1 MNKKPYSPRRSSPF
15 RPKKSLGQH
24 FLRDPLVVERILAG
38 AKFDKTS
45 TVLEIGSGMG
55 ALTFPLA
62 SCVRH
67 VIAVEKDGALA
78 EKLRAGLSRQ
88 GVGNVTLIHED
99 ILKLDLATLSEEK
112 IEVIG
117 NIPYNISS
125 PLIEKLIRNRV
136 LISRAILTL
145 QHELAARL
153 TASPGNKQYGALTV
167 LIQYHAHLSP
177 LLEIPRQAFF
187 PKPKV
192 SSTVVQFEFSRPF
205 PRRVDPEDFFRKVVR
220 AAFAHRRKT
229 LLNSLR
235 GTFASWD
242 VQSLLNALEHCAIDP
257 RRRAETLGMDDFIN
271 LTEALVSTLVSIL
284 DKPPAVE

>member
-1 MNKKPYSPRRSSPF
+1 MKKTPSSPRRSGSF

-24 FLRDPLVVERILAG
+24 FLRDPFVIERILSG
-38 AKFDKTS
+38 ARLDQSS
-45 TVLEIGSGMG
+45 TVLEIGPGLG

-78 EKLRAGLSRQ
+78 EKLRAGLARER
-88 GVGNVTLIHED
+88 VENVTVIHED
-99 ILKLDLATLSEEK
+99 ILKLELAPLWKEK
-112 IEVIG
+112 IDVIG

-125 PLIEKLIRNRV
+125 PLIDKLIRNRDR
-136 LISRAILTL
+136 ISRAILTL

-167 LIQYHAHLSP
+167 LIQYHARLSP
-177 LLEIPRQAFF
+177 LLEVPKQAFY

-192 SSTVVQFEFSRPF
+192 SSTVVQFDFSKPY
-205 PRRVDPEDFFRKVVR
+205 PRRADPEDSFRKVVR

-235 GTFASWD
+235 GTFPSWE
-242 VQSLLNALEHCAIDP
+242 VPSLVSAMEQGAIDP
-257 RRRAETLGMDDFIN
+257 QRRAETLDMDEFLN
-271 LTEALVSTLVSIL
+271 LTQALASFL
-284 DKPPAVE
+284 DNSAVRE

>member
-1 MNKKPYSPRRSSPF
+1 MKKTPSSPRRSGSF

-24 FLRDPLVVERILAG
+24 FLRDPLVIERILSG
-38 AKFDKTS
+38 ARLDQSS
-45 TVLEIGSGMG
+45 TVLEIGPGLG

-78 EKLRAGLSRQ
+78 EKLRAGLARER
-88 GVGNVTLIHED
+88 VENVTVIHED
-99 ILKLDLATLSEEK
+99 ILKLELAPLWKEK
-112 IEVIG
+112 IDVIG

-125 PLIEKLIRNRV
+125 PLIDKLIRNRDR
-136 LISRAILTL
+136 ISRAILTL

-153 TASPGNKQYGALTV
+153 TAFPGNKQYGALTV
-167 LIQYHAHLSP
+167 LIQYHARLSP
-177 LLEIPRQAFF
+177 LLEVPKQAFY

-192 SSTVVQFEFSRPF
+192 SSTVVQFDFSKPY
-205 PRRVDPEDFFRKVVR
+205 PRRADPEDSFRKVVR

-235 GTFASWD
+235 GTFPSWE
-242 VQSLLNALEHCAIDP
+242 VPSLVSAMEQGAIDP
-257 RRRAETLGMDDFIN
+257 QRRAETLDMDEFLN
-271 LTEALVSTLVSIL
+271 LTQALASFL
-284 DKPPAVE
+284 DNSAVRE

>member
-1 MNKKPYSPRRSSPF
+1 MNKKRYSPRRSSPF

-24 FLRDPLVVERILAG
+24 FLRDPLLIERILAS
-38 AKFDKTS
+38 AKFDKSS
-45 TVLEIGSGMG
+45 TVLEIGPGTG

-67 VIAVEKDGALA
+67 LIAVEKDGTLA
-78 EKLRAGLSRQ
+78 EKLRADLRREGI
-88 GVGNVTLIHED
+88 GNVTLIHED
-99 ILKLDLATLSEEK
+99 ILKLDMAPLSEEK

-125 PLIEKLIRNRV
+125 PLIEMLIRNRE
-136 LISRAILTL
+136 LIPRAILTL

-167 LIQYHAHLSP
+167 LIQYHARLSP
-177 LLEIPRQAFF
+177 LLEVPRQAFF

-192 SSTVVQFEFSRPF
+192 SSTVVQFEFLRPF
-205 PRRVDPEDFFRKVVR
+205 PRRVDSEDSLRKVVR

-235 GTFASWD
+235 GTFPSWE
-242 VQSLLNALEHCAIDP
+242 VQSLLNAMEHCAIDP
-257 RRRAETLGMDDFIN
+257 QRRAETLSMDDFIN
-271 LTEALVSTLVSIL
+271 LTEAVRPLL
-284 DKPPAVE
+284 DKFSG

>member
-1 MNKKPYSPRRSSPF
+1 MKKKPLSSRRSGLF

-24 FLRDPLVVERILAG
+24 FLRDPFIIERILAG
-38 AKFDKTS
+38 AHFDKNA

-67 VIAVEKDGALA
+67 VIAVEKDNALA
-78 EKLRAGLSRQ
+78 EKLRVGLSRE
-88 GVGNVTLIHED
+88 GIENVTMIHED
-99 ILKLDLATLSEEK
+99 ILKLDLTRLSEEQ
-112 IEVIG
+112 IQVIG

-125 PLIEKLIRNRV
+125 PLIEKLIRSRDLV
-136 LISRAILTL
+136 SRAILTL

-177 LLEIPRQAFF
+177 LLEIPRQSFY

-192 SSTVVQFEFSRPF
+192 SSTVVQFEFSKPY
-205 PRRVDPEDFFRKVVR
+205 PRRVKLEDFFRKVVR

-235 GTFASWD
+235 GTFPSWD
-242 VQSLLNALEHCAIDP
+242 VQSLVQAMECCAINP
-257 RRRAETLGMDDFIN
+257 QRRAETLGMDDFIN
-271 LTEALVSTLVSIL
+271 LTEALASFL
-284 DKPPAVE
+284 DKAVMLQ

>member
-1 MNKKPYSPRRSSPF
+1 MKKKPLSSGRSGLF

-24 FLRDPLVVERILAG
+24 FLRDPLIIERILAG
-38 AKFDKTS
+38 ACFDKNA
-45 TVLEIGSGMG
+45 TVLEIGSGFG

-62 SCVRH
+62 SRVLH
-67 VIAVEKDGALA
+67 VIAVEKDDALA
-78 EKLRAGLSRQ
+78 EKLRVGLSRE
-88 GVGNVTLIHED
+88 GIENVTLMHED
-99 ILKLDLATLSEEK
+99 ILKLDLALLSEEQ
-112 IEVIG
+112 IQVIG

-125 PLIEKLIRNRV
+125 PLIEMLIHNRQLV
-136 LISRAILTL
+136 SRAILTL

-177 LLEIPRQAFF
+177 LLGVPRQAFY

-192 SSTVVQFEFSRPF
+192 SSTVVQFEFSRPY
-205 PRRVDPEDFFRKVVR
+205 PRRVTREDFFRKVVR

-235 GTFASWD
+235 GTFPDWD
-242 VQSLLNALEHCAIDP
+242 VQSLVNAMKCCAIDP
-257 RRRAETLGMDDFIN
+257 QRRAETLSMDDFIK
-271 LTEALVSTLVSIL
+271 LTEALALIHHQKKGT
-284 DKPPAVE
+284 PR

>member
-1 MNKKPYSPRRSSPF
+1 MKKKPLSSRRSGLF

-24 FLRDPLVVERILAG
+24 FLRDPFIIERILAG
-38 AKFDKTS
+38 AHFDKNA

-67 VIAVEKDGALA
+67 VIAVEKDNALA
-78 EKLRAGLSRQ
+78 EKLRVGLSRE
-88 GVGNVTLIHED
+88 GIENVTMIHED
-99 ILKLDLATLSEEK
+99 ILKLDLSRLSEEQ
-112 IEVIG
+112 IQVIG

-125 PLIEKLIRNRV
+125 PLIEKLIRSRDLV
-136 LISRAILTL
+136 SRAILTL

-177 LLEIPRQAFF
+177 LLEIPRQSFY

-192 SSTVVQFEFSRPF
+192 SSTVVQFEFSKPY
-205 PRRVDPEDFFRKVVR
+205 PRRVKLEDFFRKVVR

-235 GTFASWD
+235 GTFPSWD
-242 VQSLLNALEHCAIDP
+242 VQSLVQAMECCAINP
-257 RRRAETLGMDDFIN
+257 QRRAETLGMDDFIN
-271 LTEALVSTLVSIL
+271 LTEALASFL
-284 DKPPAVE
+284 DKAVVLQ

>member
-1 MNKKPYSPRRSSPF
+1 MRSGPF

-24 FLRDPLVVERILAG
+24 FLRDPLLVERILDG
-38 AKFDKTS
+38 AKFERSS
-45 TVLEIGSGMG
+45 TVLEIGSGLG

-62 SCVRH
+62 SRVQH
-67 VIAVEKDGALA
+67 VITVEKDGALA
-78 EKLRAGLSRQ
+78 EKLRAGLARERI
-88 GVGNVTLIHED
+88 GNVTLIHED
-99 ILKLDLATLSEEK
+99 ILKLDLARLSEEK

-125 PLIEKLIRNRV
+125 PLIEKLIRNRHR
-136 LISRAILTL
+136 IQRAVLTL
-145 QHELAARL
+145 QRELAARL

-177 LLEIPRQAFF
+177 LLEIPREAFY

-192 SSTVVQFEFSRPF
+192 SSTVVQFEFSKPY
-205 PRRVDPEDFFRKVVR
+205 PRRADHEEFFRRLVR

-235 GTFASWD
+235 GTFPSWE
-242 VQSLLNALEHCAIDP
+242 VQSTLNAMQRCAIDP
-257 RRRAETLGMDDFIN
+257 RRRAETLSTEDF
-271 LTEALVSTLVSIL
+271 LDLSTALSSLL
-284 DKPPAVE
+284 DKSCLQE

>member
-1 MNKKPYSPRRSSPF
+1 MKKTPSSPRRSGSF

-24 FLRDPLVVERILAG
+24 FLRDPFVIERILSG
-38 AKFDKTS
+38 ARLDQSS
-45 TVLEIGSGMG
+45 TVLEIGPGLG

-78 EKLRAGLSRQ
+78 EKLRAGLTRER
-88 GVGNVTLIHED
+88 VENVTVIHED
-99 ILKLDLATLSEEK
+99 ILKLELAPLWKEK
-112 IEVIG
+112 IDVIG

-125 PLIEKLIRNRV
+125 PLIDQLIRNRDR
-136 LISRAILTL
+136 ISRAILTL

-167 LIQYHAHLSP
+167 LIQYHARLSP
-177 LLEIPRQAFF
+177 LLEVPKQAFY

-192 SSTVVQFEFSRPF
+192 SSTVVQFDFSKPY
-205 PRRVDPEDFFRKVVR
+205 PRRADPEDSFRKVVR

-235 GTFASWD
+235 GTFPSWE
-242 VQSLLNALEHCAIDP
+242 VPSLVSAMEQGAIDP
-257 RRRAETLGMDDFIN
+257 QRRAETLDMDEFLN
-271 LTEALVSTLVSIL
+271 LTQALASFL
-284 DKPPAVE
+284 DNSAVRE

>member
-1 MNKKPYSPRRSSPF
+1 MNRKLYSPGRSRPF

-38 AKFDKTS
+38 AEFDKRS

-62 SCVRH
+62 SCVQH
-67 VIAVEKDGALA
+67 VIAVEKDGTLA
-78 EKLRAGLSRQ
+78 EKLRADLARE

-99 ILKLDLATLSEEK
+99 ILKLDMARLSEEK

-125 PLIEKLIRNRV
+125 PLIEKLIRNRE

-153 TASPGNKQYGALTV
+153 IASPGNKQYGALTV
-167 LIQYHAHLSP
+167 LIQYHAHLTP
-177 LLEIPRQAFF
+177 LLEIPRQAFY

-192 SSTVVQFEFSRPF
+192 SSTVVQFEFSRPY
-205 PRRVDPEDFFRKVVR
+205 PRRVDPEEFFRKVVR

-235 GTFASWD
+235 GTFPSWD
-242 VQSLLNALEHCAIDP
+242 VQSLVQAMEHCAIDP
-257 RRRAETLGMDDFIN
+257 QRRAETLGMDDFIN
-271 LTEALVSTLVSIL
+271 LTGAVASFLDNSRAL
-284 DKPPAVE
+284 E

>member
-1 MNKKPYSPRRSSPF
+1 MNNKPYSPGRSRRS

-24 FLRDPLVVERILAG
+24 FLRDPLVVEKILAG
-38 AKFDKTS
+38 AQLDPS
-45 TVLEIGSGMG
+45 ATVLEIGSGMG

-67 VIAVEKDGALA
+67 VIAVEKDQALA
-78 EKLRAGLSRQ
+78 VKLRAELSRE
-88 GVGNVTLIHED
+88 GIGNVTLIHED
-99 ILKLDLATLSEEK
+99 ILKLDMAPLLEEK
-112 IEVIG
+112 ILVLG

-125 PLIEKLIRNRV
+125 PLIEKLIRNRELV
-136 LISRAILTL
+136 SRAILTL

-167 LIQYHAHLSP
+167 LIQYHARLSP
-177 LLEIPRQAFF
+177 LLEVPRQAFY

-192 SSTVVQFEFSRPF
+192 SSTVVLFDFSSPY
-205 PRRVDPEDFFRKVVR
+205 PRRVISEDFFRKVVR

-235 GTFASWD
+235 GTFPSWD
-242 VQSLLNALEHCAIDP
+242 VQSLLKTMEGCDINP
-257 RRRAETLGMDDFIN
+257 QRRAETLGMDDFIN
-271 LTEALVSTLVSIL
+271 LSEALASFL
-284 DKPPAVE
+284 DKSPELE

>member
-1 MNKKPYSPRRSSPF
+1 MNRKPYSPGRSRPF

-24 FLRDPLVVERILAG
+24 FLRDPLVVERILAC
-38 AKFDKTS
+38 AEFDKRS

-67 VIAVEKDGALA
+67 LIAVEKDGALA
-78 EKLRAGLSRQ
+78 EKLRADLRREGI
-88 GVGNVTLIHED
+88 GNVTLIPED
-99 ILKLDLATLSEEK
+99 ILKLDMAPLSEGK

-125 PLIEKLIRNRV
+125 PLIEKLIRNRE

-177 LLEIPRQAFF
+177 LLEVPRQAFF

-192 SSTVVQFEFSRPF
+192 SSTVVHFDFSRPF
-205 PRRVDPEDFFRKVVR
+205 PRRVGSEDSFRKVVR

-235 GTFASWD
+235 GTFPSWD
-242 VQSLLNALEHCAIDP
+242 LQSLLNAMAHSGINP
-257 RRRAETLGMDDFIN
+257 QRRAETLSIDDFIN
-271 LTEALVSTLVSIL
+271 LTEALASFL
-284 DKPPAVE
+284 DKSSVQE

>member
-1 MNKKPYSPRRSSPF
+1 MNKNPFSSRRSGPF

-24 FLRDPLVVERILAG
+24 FLRDPLIIERILAG
-38 AKFDKTS
+38 AKFDRSS
-45 TVLEIGSGMG
+45 TVLEIGSGLG

-62 SCVRH
+62 SRVQH
-67 VIAVEKDGALA
+67 VIAVEKDGTLA
-78 EKLRAGLSRQ
+78 EKLRAGLARE
-88 GVGNVTLIHED
+88 GIRNVTLIHED
-99 ILKLDLATLSEEK
+99 ILKLELPRLSEEK

-125 PLIEKLIRNRV
+125 PLIEKLIRNKHR
-136 LISRAILTL
+136 IQRAVLTL

-177 LLEIPRQAFF
+177 LLEIPREAFH

-192 SSTVVQFEFSRPF
+192 SSTVVQFEFSKPY
-205 PRRVDPEDFFRKVVR
+205 PRRADHEEFFRKVVR

-235 GTFASWD
+235 GTFPSWD
-242 VQSLLNALEHCAIDP
+242 VRSTLNAMQHCAIDP
-257 RRRAETLGMDDFIN
+257 QRRAETLSIEDFLDLSPV
-271 LTEALVSTLVSIL
+271 LTSLL
-284 DKPPAVE
+284 DKSCVQE

>member
-1 MNKKPYSPRRSSPF
+1 MNKASSSFRRSRPF

-24 FLRDPLVVERILAG
+24 FLRDPLVIERILAG
-38 AKFDKTS
+38 AEFRMNS
-45 TVLEIGSGMG
+45 TVLEIGSGLG

-62 SCVRH
+62 SCVQH
-67 VIAVEKDGALA
+67 VIAVEKDGTLV
-78 EKLRAGLSRQ
+78 EKLRAGLARE
-88 GVGNVTLIHED
+88 GIGNVTLIHED
-99 ILKLDLATLSEEK
+99 ILKLDLARLSKEK

-125 PLIEKLIRNRV
+125 PLIEKLIRNREH
-136 LISRAILTL
+136 ISRAILTL

-177 LLEIPRQAFF
+177 LLEVPRQAFY

-192 SSTVVQFEFSRPF
+192 SSTVVLFEFSRPF

-235 GTFASWD
+235 GTFPSWD
-242 VQSLLNALEHCAIDP
+242 VQNLLNAMEQCAIDP
-257 RRRAETLGMDDFIN
+257 QRRAETLGMDDFFN
-271 LTEALVSTLVSIL
+271 LSEALAAFL
-284 DKPPAVE
+284 DKSSVQE

>member
-1 MNKKPYSPRRSSPF
+1 MKKKPLSSRRSGLF

-24 FLRDPLVVERILAG
+24 FLRDPLIIERILAG
-38 AKFDKTS
+38 AKFDRSS
-45 TVLEIGSGMG
+45 TVLEIGSGFG

-62 SCVRH
+62 SLVQH
-67 VIAVEKDGALA
+67 VIAVEKDGTLA
-78 EKLRAGLSRQ
+78 EKLRASLSRE
-88 GVGNVTLIHED
+88 GIGNVTLIHED
-99 ILKLDLATLSEEK
+99 ILKLDLARLSEEQ

-125 PLIEKLIRNRV
+125 PLIEKLIRNRHR
-136 LISRAILTL
+136 IQRAVLTL

-177 LLEIPRQAFF
+177 LLEIPREAFH

-192 SSTVVQFEFSRPF
+192 SSTVVQFDFSKPY
-205 PRRVDPEDFFRKVVR
+205 PRRADHEEFFRKVVR

-235 GTFASWD
+235 GTFPSWE
-242 VQSLLNALEHCAIDP
+242 VQNTLNAMQRCVIDP
-257 RRRAETLGMDDFIN
+257 QRRAETLSIDDF
-271 LTEALVSTLVSIL
+271 LDLSMALASFL
-284 DKPPAVE
+284 DKSCLQG

>member
-1 MNKKPYSPRRSSPF
+1 MNRKFSSSQRFGSF

-24 FLRDPLVVERILAG
+24 FLRDPLIIEGILDR
-38 AKFDKTS
+38 AKFDKSS
-45 TVLEIGSGMG
+45 TVIEIGAGLG

-62 SCVRH
+62 TRVQQ
-67 VIAVEKDGALA
+67 VIAVEKDGTLA
-78 EKLRAGLSRQ
+78 QRLSAGLGRE

-99 ILKLDLATLSEEK
+99 ILKLDLAPLSKEK

-125 PLIEKLIRNRV
+125 PLIEKLIRNRE

-167 LIQYHAHLSP
+167 LIQYHAHLSSI
-177 LLEIPRQAFF
+177 LEVPRQAFY

-192 SSTVVQFEFSRPF
+192 SSTVVQFEFSKPY
-205 PRRVDPEDFFRKVVR
+205 PRRVDSEDFFRKVVR

-235 GTFASWD
+235 GTFPSWD
-242 VQSLLNALEHCAIDP
+242 VQNMLNAMQHCAIDP
-257 RRRAETLGMDDFIN
+257 QRRAETLSIDDFLN
-271 LTEALVSTLVSIL
+271 LSEALASFL
-284 DKPPAVE
+284 DKSRLQE

>member
-1 MNKKPYSPRRSSPF
+1 
-15 RPKKSLGQH
+15 L
-24 FLRDPLVVERILAG
+24 
-38 AKFDKTS
+38 
-45 TVLEIGSGMG
+45 
-55 ALTFPLA
+55 
-62 SCVRH
+62 
-67 VIAVEKDGALA
+67 
-78 EKLRAGLSRQ
+78 
-88 GVGNVTLIHED
+88 
-99 ILKLDLATLSEEK
+99 EEK
-112 IEVIG
+112 IDVIG

-177 LLEIPRQAFF
+177 LLEIPREAFH

-192 SSTVVQFEFSRPF
+192 SSTVVQFEFSKPY
-205 PRRVDPEDFFRKVVR
+205 PRRVDSEDFFRKVVR

-235 GTFASWD
+235 GTFPSWE
-242 VQSLLNALEHCAIDP
+242 VQSILNAMQPCAIDP
-257 RRRAETLGMDDFIN
+257 QRRAETLSIEDF
-271 LTEALVSTLVSIL
+271 LSLSEALASFL
-284 DKPPAVE
+284 DKSRLQE

>member
-1 MNKKPYSPRRSSPF
+1 MNKKPFLSRRSGPF

-24 FLRDPLVVERILAG
+24 FLRDPLIIERILAG
-38 AKFDKTS
+38 AKFDRAS
-45 TVLEIGSGMG
+45 TVIEVGAGLG
-55 ALTFPLA
+55 ALTFPLS
-62 SCVRH
+62 SCVQR
-67 VIAVEKDGALA
+67 VIAVEKDGTLA
-78 EKLRAGLSRQ
+78 EKLRAGLARE
-88 GVGNVTLIHED
+88 GIGNVTLIHED
-99 ILKLDLATLSEEK
+99 ILKLELARLSEEK

-125 PLIEKLIRNRV
+125 PLIEKLIRNRHR
-136 LISRAILTL
+136 LQRAVLTL

-177 LLEIPRQAFF
+177 LLEIPREAFH

-192 SSTVVQFEFSRPF
+192 SSTVVQFDFSKPY
-205 PRRVDPEDFFRKVVR
+205 PRRAEHEEFFRKVVR

-235 GTFASWD
+235 GTFPSWE
-242 VQSLLNALEHCAIDP
+242 VQSTLNAMQRCAIDP
-257 RRRAETLGMDDFIN
+257 QRRAETLSIEDFLN
-271 LTEALVSTLVSIL
+271 LSEALASFL
-284 DKPPAVE
+284 DKSPLQE

>member
-1 MNKKPYSPRRSSPF
+1 MKKTPSSPRRSGSF

-24 FLRDPLVVERILAG
+24 FLRDPLVIERILSG
-38 AKFDKTS
+38 ARLDQSS
-45 TVLEIGSGMG
+45 TVLEIGPGLG

-78 EKLRAGLSRQ
+78 EKLRAGLARER
-88 GVGNVTLIHED
+88 VENVTVIHED
-99 ILKLDLATLSEEK
+99 ILKLDLAPLWKEK
-112 IEVIG
+112 IDVIG

-125 PLIEKLIRNRV
+125 PLIDKLIRNRDRV
-136 LISRAILTL
+136 SRAILTL

-167 LIQYHAHLSP
+167 LIQYHARLSP
-177 LLEIPRQAFF
+177 LLEVPKQAFY

-192 SSTVVQFEFSRPF
+192 SSTVVQFDFSKPY
-205 PRRVDPEDFFRKVVR
+205 PRRADPEDSFRKVVR

-235 GTFASWD
+235 GTFPSWE
-242 VQSLLNALEHCAIDP
+242 VPSLVSAMEQGAIDP
-257 RRRAETLGMDDFIN
+257 QRRAETLDMDEFLN
-271 LTEALVSTLVSIL
+271 LTQALASFL
-284 DKPPAVE
+284 DNSAVRE